1 MVSAISWV
9 LKLLEVKITNAI
21 HNEAIDNINKKYS
34 KQKIKIHYQ
43 VRAQTLK
50 HYLESFCLLR

>member
-21 HNEAIDNINKKYS
+21 HNEAIDNINKNQEKYLF
-34 KQKIKIHYQ
+34 ITID
-43 VRAQTLK
+43 
-50 HYLESFCLLR
+50 F

>member
-21 HNEAIDNINKKYS
+21 NNEAIDNINKNQEKYLF
-34 KQKIKIHYQ
+34 ITID
-43 VRAQTLK
+43 
-50 HYLESFCLLR
+50 F

>member
-21 HNEAIDNINKKYS
+21 HNEEIDSINKNQEKNLF
-34 KQKIKIHYQ
+34 ITED
-43 VRAQTLK
+43 V
-50 HYLESFCLLR
+50 

>member
-21 HNEAIDNINKKYS
+21 QNEAIDNINKNQEKYLF
-34 KQKIKIHYQ
+34 ITID
-43 VRAQTLK
+43 V
-50 HYLESFCLLR
+50 